1 MATALAGEAL
11 GMEGELGVIAE
22 GALADIILIDT
33 SRPHLHPM
41 NDTVATLVY
50 CGKASDVDMVVV
62 NGRIVVNN
70 GRVSGLD
77 YPTLYTEVDSRIRAI
92 KSR

>member
-1 MATALAGEAL
+1 
-11 GMEGELGVIAE
+11 
-22 GALADIILIDT
+22 
-33 SRPHLHPM
+33 M
-41 NDTVATLVY
+41 N
-50 CGKASDVDMVVV
+50 
-62 NGRIVVNN
+62 NGRIVVDN

>member
-1 MATALAGEAL
+1 
-11 GMEGELGVIAE
+11 
-22 GALADIILIDT
+22 
-33 SRPHLHPM
+33 
-41 NDTVATLVY
+41 
-50 CGKASDVDMVVV
+50 
-62 NGRIVVNN
+62 VNN